1 MRFQR
6 QHSVIPGFGLT
17 LGYTVS
23 YLSLIVLIPLA
34 ALAARGT
41 NQPWAGI
48 QSAVFDPRTLAAWRL
63 TLGTAFAASLINA
76 FFGLIVAWV

>member
-1 MRFQR
+1 MPHLR

-34 ALAARGT
+34 ALVVRGSS
-41 NQPWAGI
+41 QPWA
-48 QSAVFDPRTLAAWRL
+48 QFSAAVFDPRTLAAWRL
-63 TLGTAFAASLINA
+63 TFGAAFLASLILS
-76 FFGLIVAWV
+76 LIHI